1 MVFYTK
7 IKSCNKIIKQKF
19 TNNNYRMSDTI
30 CNICN
35 KDFKYKSV
43 LQRHFNRKTNCIPKT
58 QNTVKQPLQD
68 IELKQATK
76 QKQNIEQHVEQ
87 SNELN
92 ELQKYNIHNII
103 IKTCKEIL
111 ENLNP
116 TNDTKTLLEKFNN
129 LLKFDLIDSKTQSK
143 IKEEENN
150 EVVNNIE
157 ENIDAQEEISN
168 SNTKEVNNNNKYYCN
183 KCNYKYSSRQ
193 HFYRHKKTGTCEIK
207 SKKLEMLKPIQ
218 EAEQKKP
225 ITFNDLVIGTQ
236 NNAVINNNIN
246 ITNITYN
253 IPVNP
258 FGCESLEH
266 ITFNDFKNIF
276 TNINGIL
283 QKLCSYVYLKNTQN
297 MSFCKPNQNKAIVS
311 YIDKNVEIVNATEKE
326 FIDELKY
333 NINNLA
339 IELFHIFK
347 SKLDINELVGY
358 MQNLLLC
365 QEEIYNNKNAN
376 SDFKHSLASI
386 VDKIF
391 RDNDIK
397 EKLKILEKDVKNNND
412 ISTNYK
418 LQLKD
423 RIQTQNNRLDEFYN
437 NPTSKQKEITN
448 GNGNAKQKT
457 EVLDDKNLYMIKKKA
472 NEANMLY
479 KQQLRNPTAYTI
491 TSLPNKDNEASVTT
505 IINPTTPNTNTE
517 PAVANAVVAS

>member
-1 MVFYTK
+1 
-7 IKSCNKIIKQKF
+7 
-19 TNNNYRMSDTI
+19 
-30 CNICN
+30 
-35 KDFKYKSV
+35 
-43 LQRHFNRKTNCIPKT
+43 
-58 QNTVKQPLQD
+58 
-68 IELKQATK
+68 
-76 QKQNIEQHVEQ
+76 
-87 SNELN
+87 
-92 ELQKYNIHNII
+92 
-103 IKTCKEIL
+103 
-111 ENLNP
+111 
-116 TNDTKTLLEKFNN
+116 
-129 LLKFDLIDSKTQSK
+129 
-143 IKEEENN
+143 
-150 EVVNNIE
+150 
-157 ENIDAQEEISN
+157 
-168 SNTKEVNNNNKYYCN
+168 
-183 KCNYKYSSRQ
+183 
-193 HFYRHKKTGTCEIK
+193 
-207 SKKLEMLKPIQ
+207 
-218 EAEQKKP
+218 
-225 ITFNDLVIGTQ
+225 
-236 NNAVINNNIN
+236 
-246 ITNITYN
+246 
-253 IPVNP
+253 
-258 FGCESLEH
+258 
-266 ITFNDFKNIF
+266 
-276 TNINGIL
+276 
-283 QKLCSYVYLKNTQN
+283 
-297 MSFCKPNQNKAIVS
+297 
-311 YIDKNVEIVNATEKE
+311 
-326 FIDELKY
+326 
-333 NINNLA
+333 
-339 IELFHIFK
+339 
-347 SKLDINELVGY
+347 